1 MRKAARWVADAEMLV
16 VLALAPGFLFP
27 RATLTPWLMV
37 VIPLLWACRWI
48 ARGRLTVRTPLDRPI
63 FVLLCMVPVGWYA
76 TFDQAISFPKLA
88 GVVYGVALF
97 YALVNWARDRGQLR
111 TATAF
116 LLVAGLAVTAAIL
129 VGTRWPT
136 GKIPVLQRY
145 VEPVRSRLPA
155 LLRGIP
161 RAEKGFNA
169 NQAAGTLAL
178 LIPFVAA
185 LLVHGASRRRGSKCW
200 GLATLGRTLVL
211 LAMVAALALTESR
224 QTYAATAIAL
234 LLLAATMGRGARIA
248 VTIILALGLGM
259 LLYLGPGQVART
271 LIYVGRAETL
281 AEYSSWAKRVETWE
295 RSMRV
300 IRDHPLTGIGFDGLF
315 EVIHARYPT
324 FVIPAGRDHT
334 HAHNVFLQV
343 ALDLGLPGLVGFVW
357 LIVAYAWM
365 MWEVYRRSSDRLRLM
380 AAGLFLGLLAQLLYG
395 LANAATLFQK
405 PGVFTWAYFGLGAA
419 LWSVVA
425 AEGQTGGYSAQ
436 RPEGASLVP
445 RPHRSTEV
453 RTHLPGT
460 DRDEMHVLDSRETPA
475 QSQASVD
482 TAEVEQGPWP
492 PEGGPVPLPK

>member
-1 MRKAARWVADAEMLV
+1 MRTPARWVADAELLV
-16 VLALAPGFLFP
+16 VLALAPAFLFP
-27 RATLTPWLMV
+27 RQALTPWLMV
-37 VIPLLWACRWI
+37 LIPLLWACRWI
-48 ARGRLTVRTPLDRPI
+48 ARGRLTVRTPLDQPI
-63 FVLLCMVPVGWYA
+63 LVLLCMLPVGWYA
-76 TFDQAISFPKLA
+76 TFDQTLSFPKLV

-97 YALVNWARDRGQLR
+97 YALVNCTRDRRQLR

-136 GKIPVLQRY
+136 GKIPVLQQY
-145 VEPVRSRLPA
+145 VGPVRTRLPA

-161 RAEKGFNA
+161 RAERGFNP

-185 LLVHGASRRRGSKCW
+185 LLVHGASRHHRSQRW
-200 GLATLGRTLVL
+200 GLATLVRTLVL
-211 LAMVAALALTESR
+211 MAMVAALALTESR

-234 LLLAATMGRGARIA
+234 LLLAATIGRRARIG
-248 VTIILALGLGM
+248 VIIILALGIGLF
-259 LLYLGPGQVART
+259 LYLGPGHVART

-281 AEYSSWAKRVETWE
+281 ADYSSWAKRVETWE

-357 LIVAYAWM
+357 LIAAYAWM
-365 MWEVYRRSSDRLRLM
+365 MWEVYRRSSERLRLM

-425 AEGQTGGYSAQ
+425 AEGQRGVHSAQ
-436 RPEGASLVP
+436 LSADASQVDRPG
-445 RPHRSTEV
+445 RSPEV
-453 RTHLPGT
+453 RTHHLGT
-460 DRDEMHVLDSRETPA
+460 D
-475 QSQASVD
+475 
-482 TAEVEQGPWP
+482 
-492 PEGGPVPLPK
+492 